1 MKGGS
6 IKRAIIVLCTS
17 LTLVSPPAWAFS
29 DGSGWVQVSYLIKL
43 VAESIRRYQQ
53 LQMMIQYSKD
63 AQSYMRE
70 INSGL
75 DASIRLLESLP
86 IKDEKILGE
95 LRTFQRSLKEIEKI
109 YGVIPKS
116 PDEAFQQINDLTVAE
131 SLKMVNGATEY
142 AEKQEANSVRLEA
155 RSWDMSPKG
164 AMRMQAQVSSQIL
177 HTLNQILR
185 MNAQLLKMQSA
196 DLAAKNREE
205 KQNVMKFQRFSK
217 EVSATS
223 KSFAGDLSLPKF

>member
-1 MKGGS
+1 M
-6 IKRAIIVLCTS
+6 
-17 LTLVSPPAWAFS
+17 
-29 DGSGWVQVSYLIKL
+29 
-43 VAESIRRYQQ
+43 AESIRRYQQ

-70 INSGL
+70 INRGL
-75 DASIRLLESLP
+75 DASIRLIESLP
-86 IKDEKILGE
+86 IKDEKILSQ
-95 LRTFQRSLKEIEKI
+95 LRTFQKSLQEIEKI

-116 PDEAFQQINDLTVAE
+116 PDEAFQQINDMAVAE
-131 SLKMVNGATEY
+131 SLRMVNGANEY
-142 AEKQEANSVRLEA
+142 AEKQEANSVNLEA

-164 AMRMQAQVSSQIL
+164 AARMQAQVSSQIL

-205 KQNVMKFQRFSK
+205 KQNVMKFQKFSK
-217 EVSATS
+217 EVAITS
-223 KSFAGDLSLPKF
+223 KSFKGDLSLPKF